1 MWSIR
6 SKTSPRALFAFLSIV
21 LITFT
26 ASAAADHRGRVTFSG
41 MPVPGATVTATKAEV
56 TRSTVTDE
64 QGIYR
69 FVDLPDGTWS
79 IEVAMLG
86 FATQR
91 QDVVVAAEAPPPEFA
106 LTLRPFAEIAAGP
119 EVVHET
125 SQATPPPVSSAS
137 TASATPQQNG
147 FQRVGV
153 KSPAGAA
160 PPAPESSAAS
170 RAPEPTV
177 IGGSDRSADA
187 ADGFLIN
194 GSVNNGAAS
203 PFAQLAAFG
212 NNRRGPRSLYN
223 GCFGVQFG
231 NSALDARP
239 AAPARCARSR
249 RAAAASAPRSRP
261 VYPPRS
267 RSRGSVPRS
276 RSSRRAASTRRR
288 PSPESGRRRPDR

>member
-6 SKTSPRALFAFLSIV
+6 SKTSPRALFVLLLIV

-26 ASAAADHRGRVTFSG
+26 VSAAADHRRRVTFSG
-41 MPVPGATVTATKAEV
+41 MPVPGATVTATQAEV

-69 FVDLPDGTWS
+69 FVDLPDGTWT

-91 QDVVVAAEAPPPEFA
+91 QEVVVAAEAPPPEFA

-125 SQATPPPVSSAS
+125 SQATPPAP
-137 TASATPQQNG
+137 TASATPQNG

-160 PPAPESSAAS
+160 PAS
-170 RAPEPTV
+170 
-177 IGGSDRSADA
+177 
-187 ADGFLIN
+187 
-194 GSVNNGAAS
+194 
-203 PFAQLAAFG
+203 
-212 NNRRGPRSLYN
+212 
-223 GCFGVQFG
+223 
-231 NSALDARP
+231 
-239 AAPARCARSR
+239 
-249 RAAAASAPRSRP
+249 
-261 VYPPRS
+261 
-267 RSRGSVPRS
+267 
-276 RSSRRAASTRRR
+276 
-288 PSPESGRRRPDR
+288 